1 MSRVSAVL
9 VLVTW
14 CLLVASPPVSAQS
27 QGRGRGFGRAVDG
40 MPGRKAIRVDPAP
53 DTEALAGSAA
63 IDALRGAIGQKLRD
77 RGEDPEPY
85 VTLLEADPSVRL
97 GPEGHVAFLDA
108 VDPDETALAPDM
120 GTPAPASAAAPAP
133 VPTALATNGLPLHHS
148 KPGAPW
154 TMYIDVE
161 TRTVP
166 VSPAMRV
173 ILARPASTISTSG
186 LTLDADS
193 ATFNVDEQHVIS
205 RIWGRVAEDW
215 APFDVDVTTERPAS
229 FATSP
234 WGGSR
239 VIWNIVTR
247 SETALGYAPF
257 SLYGIATALNLCG
270 ISTGFF
276 GQPTFT
282 FWANT
287 GPAGHSELADTISHE
302 AGHVVGLVHDGA
314 RIGSSTLQYYG
325 GHGDG
330 PTSWGPIMGSPF
342 DKNVTQWSAGDYPNA
357 SNLGV
362 CGSGFQDDVAHIA
375 QTFGRRADEAGNT
388 VAEAVPLAAAAR
400 AVITET
406 TDVDVYALPRA
417 DDVRIQVTPFRA
429 GEQTDGGNLDVAAE
443 IVNGAGLV
451 VARTDDVA
459 QTAAELSALLPPGQ
473 HYLRVEASAD
483 PANYPVYGSLGQYT
497 VTGTFVSTVR
507 LTALAAPLPAE
518 VLTPGQTVP
527 VKFTLSDSVSA
538 ARVQLWSDESPVA
551 ATVLAEA
558 GCQAQQGLRQHCT
571 LKLPKTLASGDRYWI
586 ASQYQSLDGQWVTVQ
601 VVAGAA
607 LANPMAFAAR

>member
-1 MSRVSAVL
+1 MSRVRAVL
-9 VLVTW
+9 VLVAG
-14 CLLVASPPVSAQS
+14 CLLVAVSPVSAQG

-40 MPGRKAIRVDPAP
+40 TSGRQAIRVDRAP
-53 DTEALAGSAA
+53 DAEALVGSAA
-63 IDALRGAIGQKLRD
+63 IDALRGATGQILRE
-77 RGEDPEPY
+77 RGEDPEQY
-85 VTLLEADPSVRL
+85 VTLLEVDRSVRL
-97 GPEGHVAFLDA
+97 GPEGHIVFLDA
-108 VDPDETALAPDM
+108 VDPDDTAIAPDM
-120 GTPAPASAAAPAP
+120 GAPAAASDSAPAP

-154 TMYIDVE
+154 TLYVDVE
-161 TRTVP
+161 SQTVL
-166 VSPAMRV
+166 VSQAMRLMLNLRV
-173 ILARPASTISTSG
+173 STITTSG

-193 ATFNVDEQHVIS
+193 TTFNVDEQQVVS

-234 WGGSR
+234 WGGPR

-247 SETALGYAPF
+247 TETILGFRAG
-257 SLYGIATALNLCG
+257 SLYGIAAAANLCG
-270 ISTGFF
+270 ISTQFL

-287 GPAGHSELADTISHE
+287 GAANHSDLADTISHE

-314 RIGSSTLQYYG
+314 RIGGSTVEYYG
-325 GHGDG
+325 GNGDG
-330 PTSWGPIMGSPF
+330 PTSWGPIMGSPIAR
-342 DKNVTQWSAGDYPNA
+342 NVTQWSAGDYPNA

-362 CGSGFQDDVAHIA
+362 CGPGLQDDVAHIA

-388 VAEAVPLAAAAR
+388 DAEAAPLAAPTR

-406 TDVDVYALPRA
+406 TDVDVFALPRA
-417 DDVRIQVTPFRA
+417 DDVRIQITPFRA

-451 VARTDDVA
+451 VVRTDDVT

-473 HYLRVEASAD
+473 HFLRVQASAD
-483 PANYPVYGSLGQYT
+483 PANYPAYGSLGQYT
-497 VTGTFVSTVR
+497 VTGTFISTVR
-507 LTALAAPLPAE
+507 LTALASPLPAE
-518 VLTPGQTVP
+518 VLTPGRTAP
-527 VKFTLSDSVSA
+527 VTFTLSDSVSA
-538 ARVQLWSDESPVA
+538 ARVQLWSDESPA
-551 ATVLAEA
+551 AAVLAEA
-558 GCQAQQGLRQHCT
+558 RCQAQQGLRQHCR
-571 LKLPKTLASGDRYWI
+571 LKLPKTLASGARYWI
-586 ASQYQSLDGQWVTVQ
+586 ASQYQALDGQWVTVQ

-607 LANPMAFAAR
+607 LSNPVAFFAR